1 MMRWFLILLTT
12 VTALQAETAPLSPD
26 LKKIVEL
33 AQAAPPEFAA
43 QALLRVADSQRAG
56 ARETQIAL
64 IEQAFRLASAARSP
78 VKLRGMAGA
87 LVDTRTGSMDRAY
100 GLELD
105 ALSLQSAAVSAMV
118 GRNPAK
124 AREMLSQIALPE
136 FPALSCDDSLVPDPT
151 VFYRAL
157 AQVANSSFSP
167 EEQRKGEHI
176 SLVMSYLAKASS
188 PMQLPGLAIAV
199 KEVSAAGAEREILI
213 TKFNGTLENL
223 TGDERSFWASAPTL
237 RRLIAP
243 EMEASFA
250 KYAAKHP
257 QQKACDGGIPV
268 AELLG
273 GSETPK
279 VSGGPNVIRYWE
291 SDAAQR
297 VLEGAKVLRQRDNGA
312 MRSEAERAT
321 PEWQTLLADF
331 RKQLDGWGAGSEK
344 SEADYYHQKSIVFQ
358 ALVELVPAG
367 AQRDKTLQEF
377 IDFVSNSNLQQ
388 TSPAEWFAEVKT
400 MLERVRTTNGG
411 EPAKV
416 LEAFERSG
424 NPVLGLYSAE
434 ERTFG
439 SKAPAWATA
448 PANQ

>member
-1 MMRWFLILLTT
+1 MMRCLLILLTAA
-12 VTALQAETAPLSPD
+12 ALQAETAPLSPD
-26 LKKIVEL
+26 LKKMVDL
-33 AQAAPPEFAA
+33 AQAVPPEFAA

-64 IEQAFRLASAARSP
+64 IEQAFRLASAARWP

-176 SLVMSYLAKASS
+176 SLMLSYLAKATS

-199 KEVSAAGAEREILI
+199 KEVTATGPEREILV
-213 TKFNGTLENL
+213 TKFNGTLENMA
-223 TGDERSFWASAPTL
+223 GDERSFWASTPTL
-237 RRLIAP
+237 RRLIAI

-257 QQKACDGGIPV
+257 PQNACDGGIPV
-268 AELLG
+268 TELPG

-279 VSGGPNVIRYWE
+279 VAGGPN
-291 SDAAQR
+291 
-297 VLEGAKVLRQRDNGA
+297 
-312 MRSEAERAT
+312 
-321 PEWQTLLADF
+321 
-331 RKQLDGWGAGSEK
+331 
-344 SEADYYHQKSIVFQ
+344 
-358 ALVELVPAG
+358 
-367 AQRDKTLQEF
+367 
-377 IDFVSNSNLQQ
+377 
-388 TSPAEWFAEVKT
+388 
-400 MLERVRTTNGG
+400 
-411 EPAKV
+411 
-416 LEAFERSG
+416 
-424 NPVLGLYSAE
+424 
-434 ERTFG
+434 
-439 SKAPAWATA
+439 
-448 PANQ
+448 

>member
-1 MMRWFLILLTT
+1 MMRWFLLLLTAA
-12 VTALQAETAPLSPD
+12 ALQAETTPLSPD
-26 LKKIVEL
+26 LKKIVDL

-56 ARETQIAL
+56 TRETQIAL
-64 IEQAFRLASAARSP
+64 IEQAFRLASAARWP
-78 VKLRGMAGA
+78 VKLRGMAGG
-87 LVDTRTGSMDRAY
+87 LVDTRAGSLDRAY

-118 GRNPAK
+118 GRSPAK

-157 AQVANSSFSP
+157 AHVANASFSP
-167 EEQRKGEHI
+167 EERRKGEHI
-176 SLVMSYLAKASS
+176 SLMISYLAKATS
-188 PMQLPGLAIAV
+188 PMQLPGLAIAT
-199 KEVSAAGAEREILI
+199 KELTATGAEREILV
-213 TKFNGTLENL
+213 TKFNGLLENM

-237 RRLIAP
+237 RRLIGS

-257 QQKACDGGIPV
+257 PKNACDGGIPV

-273 GSETPK
+273 GAETPK
-279 VSGGPNVIRYWE
+279 VAEGANIVHYWE

-321 PEWQTLLADF
+321 PEWQSLLADF

-344 SEADYYHQKSIVFQ
+344 SEADYFHQKSIVFQ

-424 NPVLGLYSAE
+424 NPVLGLYAAE
-434 ERTFG
+434 ERAFG
-439 SKAPAWATA
+439 SKAPAWAT
-448 PANQ
+448 PSSN